1 MSDVLTIDTSSGV
14 VKEET
19 VEPLSVYPDSHPLLS
34 VVLEDYKESLPNAYM
49 NTLIKR
55 LKQTMKM
62 YGGIGLSA
70 NQCGLKDRVF
80 VMGTDQF
87 QIACINPK
95 VLEVTEEKIKDTE
108 GCLSFPAMFMKVER
122 PKSVYA
128 EYTDENGEVQREWF
142 EGLTARCF
150 LHETDHMNGIK
161 FTKYVGPLAIK
172 MAQQKRDKRIKNVKR
187 KLKNVI

>member
-1 MSDVLTIDTSSGV
+1 MSEVLTINTEEGV
-14 VKEET
+14 LKEEKI
-19 VEPLSVYPDSHPLLS
+19 EPLTVYADTHPLLS
-34 VVLEDYKESLPNAYM
+34 VSLEEYKESLPNKPM
-49 NTLIKR
+49 NDLIKR
-55 LKQTMKM
+55 LKMTMKL

-70 NQCGLKDRVF
+70 NQCGLTDRVF

-95 VLEVTEEKIKDTE
+95 VLEVSGETIKDTE

-128 EYTDENGEVQREWF
+128 EYTDENGEVHREWF
-142 EGLTARCF
+142 HGLTARCF

-161 FTKYVGPLAIK
+161 FTKYVGPLTIR
-172 MAQQKRDKRIKNVKR
+172 MAKQKQQKRIKTVKR
-187 KLKNVI
+187 KLKNVV